1 MERKRYQPVWEM
13 VHKLRDVMGKRDAR
27 YNLHGDVEIYL
38 RTFIKF
44 EWK

>member
-27 YNLHGDVEIYL
+27 YNLHGDVEIDESCACTY
-38 RTFIKF
+38 RA
-44 EWK
+44 